1 MLKLVHVIFQTFGL
15 ISVIRSRSQ
24 KFYVCVTGLFLVILL
39 KVWMTVLSIGI
50 NVASFEITLVVLL
63 KILSSSWA
71 VMDHVLVWFAIPP

>member
-1 MLKLVHVIFQTFGL
+1 
-15 ISVIRSRSQ
+15 
-24 KFYVCVTGLFLVILL
+24 
-39 KVWMTVLSIGI
+39 MTVLSIGI